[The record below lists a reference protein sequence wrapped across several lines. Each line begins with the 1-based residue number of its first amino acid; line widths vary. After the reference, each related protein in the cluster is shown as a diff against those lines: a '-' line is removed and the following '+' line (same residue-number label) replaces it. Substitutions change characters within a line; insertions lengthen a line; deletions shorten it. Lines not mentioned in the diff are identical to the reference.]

1 MKSLRETKQFVK
13 DVCTGGQ
20 IEAAKHQDEATC
32 IKQQKGFRIGVNI
45 FLIVCMVAGMS
56 VSAYA
61 ATGDVFDNVE
71 SFASDLTSNIR
82 TLAVTLAVLAL
93 AICGLMYMFGG
104 QRATE
109 NAKSWAIRIC
119 VAFAVIMGGSIIV
132 DTVKTLTGF

>member
-1 MKSLRETKQFVK
+1 MKSLRDTKHFVQ
-13 DVCTGGQ
+13 DVCTEGQ
-20 IEAAKHQDEATC
+20 IEATKYQYEDTGIAQR
-32 IKQQKGFRIGVNI
+32 KGFRIGVNA
-45 FLIVCMVAGMS
+45 LLVVCMVAGMS
-56 VSAYA
+56 VSAFA
-61 ATGDVFDNVE
+61 AGGDVFDNVE
-71 SFASDLTSNIR
+71 SFASDLTTNIR